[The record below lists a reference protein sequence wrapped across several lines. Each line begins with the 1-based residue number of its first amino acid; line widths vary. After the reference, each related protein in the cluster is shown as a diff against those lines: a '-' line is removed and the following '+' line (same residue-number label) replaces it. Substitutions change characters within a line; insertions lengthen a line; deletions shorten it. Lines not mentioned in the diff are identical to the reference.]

1 MIARELGGPK
11 VLKAEEIASPEPG
24 PGQILVRVRACG
36 VNFADSLVLKGK
48 YQVQPDLPF
57 APGAE
62 VAGTVLKLGEGVSGL
77 KVGQRVAGMC
87 GNGGYAE
94 EALMPASGVVPLP
107 VEMPDEVAAAF
118 PIAYG
123 TSHLAL
129 KHRGRLKKGE
139 TLVVHGAAGGVGLTA
154 VEIGKALGA
163 RVIAT
168 ASTPEKLEIARKHG
182 ADELVDSSTEDLRER
197 IKGLTGGKGADVI
210 YDPVGGDVFDASLR
224 AIAFE
229 GRLIVIGFAGGRV
242 PQIPANHLMV
252 KNVDAIGFNF
262 GAYLEKAP
270 AVTRE
275 AFSELAGWYVEGRI
289 RPYVS
294 DRFTLEETPAAI
306 AHVMERRARGKAVV
320 LVP

>member
-1 MIARELGGPK
+1 
-11 VLKAEEIASPEPG
+11 
-24 PGQILVRVRACG
+24 
-36 VNFADSLVLKGK
+36 
-48 YQVQPDLPF
+48 
-57 APGAE
+57 
-62 VAGTVLKLGEGVSGL
+62 
-77 KVGQRVAGMC
+77 
-87 GNGGYAE
+87 
-94 EALMPASGVVPLP
+94 
-107 VEMPDEVAAAF
+107 
-118 PIAYG
+118 
-123 TSHLAL
+123 
-129 KHRGRLKKGE
+129 
-139 TLVVHGAAGGVGLTA
+139 
-154 VEIGKALGA
+154 
-163 RVIAT
+163 
-168 ASTPEKLEIARKHG
+168 
-182 ADELVDSSTEDLRER
+182 
-197 IKGLTGGKGADVI
+197 I